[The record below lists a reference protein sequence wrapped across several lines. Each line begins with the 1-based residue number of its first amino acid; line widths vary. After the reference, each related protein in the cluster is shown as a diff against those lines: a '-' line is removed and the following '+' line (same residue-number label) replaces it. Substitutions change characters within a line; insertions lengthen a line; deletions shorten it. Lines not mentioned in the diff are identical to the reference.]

1 MFNPSI
7 TWIGHYSP
15 MGYGLLKFYA
25 DRRLDEV
32 EMVKRGRR
40 REGVE
45 GPPGDGVASPR
56 GIREAR
62 QRLGRAFTARPAPP
76 RWNMVLRPRLTS
88 S

>member
-32 EMVKRGRR
+32 EMVKKAAG
-40 REGVE
+40 EKGSKVHQAIE
-45 GPPGDGVASPR
+45 SLL
-56 GIREAR
+56 
-62 QRLGRAFTARPAPP
+62 LGES
-76 RWNMVLRPRLTS
+76 VKLDS
-88 S
+88 G